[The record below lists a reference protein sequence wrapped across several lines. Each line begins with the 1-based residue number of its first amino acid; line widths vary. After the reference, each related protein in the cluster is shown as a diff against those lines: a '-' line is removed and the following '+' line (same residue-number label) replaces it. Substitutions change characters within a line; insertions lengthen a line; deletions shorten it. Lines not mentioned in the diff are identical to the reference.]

1 MNRTI
6 SLPEALLKKAEELAA
21 LERLSVEEFLS
32 AKLSEQFADL
42 DYLRQR
48 AERASD
54 EKFRAALRRVPDGS
68 CRIACQLRNASSTTA
83 ISVRTSVRAH

>member
-6 SLPEALLKKAEELAA
+6 SLPEDLLKKAEELAA
-21 LERLSVEEFLS
+21 LERLSVEDFLS

-48 AERASD
+48 ADRASA
-54 EKFRAALRRVPDGS
+54 ERLRAALRHVPDVEPEEFD
-68 CRIACQLRNASSTTA
+68 RF
-83 ISVRTSVRAH
+83 